1 MSFSRR
7 LVAAGLL
14 CASVAKGLDLDTFT
28 GQAQVLGRQREMI
41 LSQQQGDNEVKP
53 MRMMAEPEAD
63 DSDGKCTK
71 KKGCKLGCCGPLDKE
86 GFGICGTGPKF
97 CGTDCTS
104 ECDYKSECDPGGWG
118 LKYSNFTTCPLN
130 VCCSDYGFCGTLSSY
145 CKGKTVA
152 SPKCD
157 KAKHSSDK
165 RTIGYY
171 EGWNYQR
178 PCGNMEPEDIPLGY
192 YTHINFAFALVNP
205 DTYRLDP
212 MDKGTASRYGRVSAL
227 TQQQDGLEVWIAIG
241 GWAMNDPGKY
251 RTVFSDLAK
260 SEKKQDAFFDSL
272 ITFLQRYDFDGVDLD
287 WEYPV
292 AEDRGGVEEDFENYV
307 NLLARLRKRLNSSG
321 RKYGLTLT
329 LYTDGVWDENI
340 ESLGPYAHAHT
351 NLTEIQQGLEL
362 LWRNNI
368 NHERVVMGLGFYGRS
383 FTMKSANCLDA
394 GCEFSEGAKGGE
406 CTGTKG
412 VLSASEINKVIKNGG
427 KMKLDEEAAVQ
438 IVTWDSN
445 QWVSWDDA
453 KTLKMKLDYANEH
466 CLGG

>member
-1 MSFSRR
+1 MFLSRR
-7 LVAAGLL
+7 LVAVGLL
-14 CASVAKGLDLDTFT
+14 CASVVKGLDLDTFT

-41 LSQQQGDNEVKP
+41 LNQQQGDDTVKP

-86 GFGICGTGPKF
+86 GFGICGTGPEF
-97 CGTDCTS
+97 CGKDCTS

-118 LKYSNFTTCPLN
+118 LKYSNFTTCPLS

-178 PCGNMEPEDIPLGY
+178 PCGNMEPEDI
-192 YTHINFAFALVNP
+192 HSSWK
-205 DTYRLDP
+205 D
-212 MDKGTASRYGRVSAL
+212 
-227 TQQQDGLEVWIAIG
+227 LEVWIAIG

-260 SEKKQDAFFDSL
+260 SEKKQDDFFDSL

-292 AEDRGGVEEDFENYV
+292 AENRGGIEEDFENYV
-307 NLLARLRKRLNSSG
+307 NLLARLRN
-321 RKYGLTLT
+321 
-329 LYTDGVWDENI
+329 
-340 ESLGPYAHAHT
+340 
-351 NLTEIQQGLEL
+351 
-362 LWRNNI
+362 
-368 NHERVVMGLGFYGRS
+368 VVMMRS
-383 FTMKSANCLDA
+383 HA
-394 GCEFSEGAKGGE
+394 GCTCMEEFS
-406 CTGTKG
+406 C
-412 VLSASEINKVIKNGG
+412 
-427 KMKLDEEAAVQ
+427 
-438 IVTWDSN
+438 
-445 QWVSWDDA
+445 
-453 KTLKMKLDYANEH
+453 
-466 CLGG
+466 